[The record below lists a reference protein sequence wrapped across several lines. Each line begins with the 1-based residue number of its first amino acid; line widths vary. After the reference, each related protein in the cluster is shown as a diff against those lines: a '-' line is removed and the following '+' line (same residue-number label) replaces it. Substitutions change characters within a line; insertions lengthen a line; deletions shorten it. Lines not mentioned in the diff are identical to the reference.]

1 MYIYIRIGSQWVMGF
16 NGDVDVDV
24 DVDVFN
30 CYVVYVHTHICSC
43 IY

>member
-24 DVDVFN
+24 DVFN
-30 CYVVYVHTHICSC
+30 CYVVYVHTHICS
-43 IY
+43 